1 MNTIVSG
8 LRSVG
13 LPRQVGWTCSYT
25 ARVAAML
32 CALAAASTPIDVNA
46 ATLATTLISTQV
58 TEGGP
63 DATVAVQLAFD
74 VSENPATCQV
84 TGTLSTQTGSAVAG
98 SDFQTINTPFALT
111 LTPADASVQQQITI
125 PIINDSV
132 AEPDEG
138 FDTSID
144 SVDLT
149 ACPLGVTIVKNT
161 TVAITDDDAGSATFT
176 FSASLVTVNEIAG
189 TADIQVALTGAASIQ
204 APFVASVDVTTL
216 DGTANSNTDF
226 TAIAITLNFDETQLL
241 QTVTVPLTDDLIP
254 EASESL
260 SIVLANG
267 SALLDDQRIVA
278 VAIPVPTLA
287 VNIIDD
293 DVPGTLQFSAGALSA
308 AENGGS
314 TIVTVNRV
322 GGTLGDVSIT
332 YAAVA
337 GTATV
342 GADFTPVGGTLN
354 WPSGDGAAKSFALPI
369 VDDALSDPNETI
381 TLTLTNPT
389 GGATGGANATVT
401 VLDDESPLD
410 AGGDVAI
417 ATTAGATVNA
427 SFFVTGTP
435 PITLAA
441 RLGTLTP
448 TVLNAPGN
456 ATYTYVIP
464 ANTPAGTTLND
475 TVTATDSSG
484 NVANKQITL
493 QVAAPA
499 ARNLTDVPALTPN
512 QLALATW
519 FDDFCPRLA
528 ASGANTADQ
537 QDLFGVCAN
546 LRDPATTDA
555 QVVAALDAINPEPML
570 SAASTTL
577 RLSGQQH
584 GNLEQRINALRS
596 GATGI
601 DLAGLNL
608 NIDGQQ
614 VSGAALQSLLET
626 LTGGGASADDF
637 GRWGIFVNGRINFG
651 EKDATQNQTGFD
663 FDTIGIT
670 SGVDYRIRDNFVIGA
685 ALGYS
690 QIDADFDQS
699 VGHLDIETWN
709 ISVFG
714 TYFSAD
720 KFYLDAALNYGDN
733 GYDSVRHIVYTDVGG
748 TVDRTAVSDSSG
760 VETSIGLA
768 TGYDFGHGAWTFGPH
783 IGSFFYDVGVNEFR
797 ETGAGGLNMVVDDQN
812 AQSFTLNGG
821 GHVSYVITPAW
832 GVLVPHLR
840 VDYVHEFQDSRELIG
855 VQVAADPFSADPLNP
870 TPTIILQTDEPDPDY
885 VVWSAG
891 FSAQFING
899 MAGFINYQSTE
910 GYSDLTL
917 TELTFG
923 LRWERSF

>member
-1 MNTIVSG
+1 MSTIVAGTHWAGS
-8 LRSVG
+8 LHQTRRTRSN
-13 LPRQVGWTCSYT
+13 PTRI
-25 ARVAAML
+25 AAILCML
-32 CALAAASTPIDVNA
+32 LAAATPMCGHA
-46 ATLATTLISTQV
+46 ATLTTFVATQV

-74 VSENPATCQV
+74 VGENPASCQV
-84 TGTLSTQTGSAVAG
+84 SGALATQPGSAVAG
-98 SDFQTINTPFALT
+98 SDYQTIDTPFSLT

-125 PIINDSV
+125 PIVNDAV
-132 AEPDEG
+132 AEPDEA
-138 FDTSID
+138 FDTAINA
-144 SVDLT
+144 VDLT

-161 TVAITDDDAGSATFT
+161 TVAIADDDAGNATIT
-176 FSASLVTVNEIAG
+176 FSASVLTVNESAG
-189 TADIQVALTGAASIQ
+189 TADIQVTLNGAASLQ
-204 APFVASVDVTTL
+204 APFVANVDVTTV
-216 DGTANSNTDF
+216 DGTANSSTDF
-226 TAIAITLNFDETQLL
+226 TATTNRLVFDAAQLT
-241 QTVTVPLTDDLIP
+241 QTVTVQLIDDFVP
-254 EASESL
+254 EATESF
-260 SIVLANG
+260 SIVLSNG
-267 SALLDDQRIVA
+267 SALLSDQRTIV

-287 VNIIDD
+287 VTITDD
-293 DVPGTLQFSAGALSA
+293 DVPGTLQFSTGALGA

-314 TIVTVNRV
+314 ATVTVNRV
-322 GGTLGDVSIT
+322 GGTLGAVSIT

-337 GTATV
+337 GTATA
-342 GADFTPVGGTLN
+342 GTDFTPVGGTLN
-354 WPSGDGAAKSFALPI
+354 WPSGDGTAKSFLLPLI
-369 VDDALSDPNETI
+369 DDSFSDPNETI

-389 GGATGGANATVT
+389 GGATGGADAIVT
-401 VLDDESPLD
+401 ILDDESPLD
-410 AGGDVAI
+410 AGGDIGVT
-417 ATTAGATVNA
+417 TTAGATV
-427 SFFVTGTP
+427 SSTFFVTGTP
-435 PITLAA
+435 PIALAA

-448 TVLNAPGN
+448 TVLDAPGN
-456 ATYTYVIP
+456 ATYTYTIP

-484 NVANKQITL
+484 NVANKQFTL

-499 ARNLTDVPALTPN
+499 ARNLTDIPTLTPN

-528 ASGANTADQ
+528 ATGANTPDQ
-537 QDLFGVCAN
+537 QDLLGVCAN
-546 LRDPATTDA
+546 LRDPATTNN
-555 QVVAALDAINPEPML
+555 QVVGALDAINPEPLL

-577 RLSGQQH
+577 RLSSQQH

-596 GATGI
+596 GASGI

-614 VSGAALQSLLET
+614 VSGNALQSLLDT

-637 GRWGIFVNGRINFG
+637 GRWGVFVNGRINFG
-651 EKDATQNQTGFD
+651 EKDQTQNQTGFD

-670 SGVDYRIRDNFVIGA
+670 SGVDYRMRDNFVIGA
-685 ALGYS
+685 AIGYS

-709 ISVFG
+709 LSLFG
-714 TYFSAD
+714 TYFSDD
-720 KFYLDAALNYGDN
+720 KYYVDAALNYGDN
-733 GYDSVRHIVYTDVGG
+733 SYDSVRHIVYTDVGG

-760 VETSIGLA
+760 METSIGLA
-768 TGYDFGHGAWTFGPH
+768 SGYDFGHGAWTFGPH
-783 IGSFFYDVGVNEFR
+783 VGSYYYDVDVNEFR
-797 ETGAGGLNMVVDDQN
+797 ETGAGGLNMIVDDQN

-840 VDYVHEFQDSRELIG
+840 VDYVHEFEGSRELIG
-855 VQVAADPFSADPLNP
+855 IQVAADPFNADPLNP
-870 TPTIILQTDEPDPDY
+870 TPTIILQTDKPDPDY

-899 MAGFINYQSTE
+899 MSGFVNYQSTE